1 MIEHLV
7 TSIIEYQLNI
17 GTIKKDDVNVYRYGY
32 TLFIEAFLNLM
43 LTLIV
48 SALLGKIKACIL
60 ALIMFIPLRSFCGG
74 YHAKKTWQCII
85 FSNLSILSVVIGAEL
100 FMQYNIPLLVYM
112 ITDIV
117 LAIIII
123 CCSPAESNNH
133 TLNDVERKHFQKY
146 ALVIISIEIL
156 IGNTLLIMGYQEISN
171 IILGVHILQLLA
183 LLVSKYKERYAL
195 SV

>member
-32 TLFIEAFLNLM
+32 TLFIEVFLNLM

-60 ALIMFIPLRSFCGG
+60 VLIMFVPLRSFCGG

-112 ITDIV
+112 LTDIV

-123 CCSPAESNNH
+123 CCSPAESNNNN
-133 TLNDVERKHFQKY
+133 LNDVERKRFQKY
-146 ALVIISIEIL
+146 ALVIISIQIF

-183 LLVSKYKERYAL
+183 LLVSKYKA
-195 SV
+195 